1 MELDLE
7 LAKKNGGEYIHTNC
21 ILKLDSNFV
30 KDFGIETISDCNLDV
45 HYKYSNGKVIVK
57 GQGSVYLTGNC
68 FRCGERIK
76 KLHTFEFDEFFLPAN
91 SDALDEDAYTYS
103 GVCFDLTKMVED
115 NLFTSLPN
123 QFLCKDDCKG
133 LCPQCFANLNM
144 QNCNCK
150 PIINNA
156 FAKLIDLNFE
166 EGK

>member
-76 KLHTFEFDEFFLPAN
+76 KLHTFEFDEC
-91 SDALDEDAYTYS
+91 SIYDALTEIGQKIGCIFKFKS
-103 GVCFDLTKMVED
+103 
-115 NLFTSLPN
+115 
-123 QFLCKDDCKG
+123 Q
-133 LCPQCFANLNM
+133 
-144 QNCNCK
+144 
-150 PIINNA
+150 I
-156 FAKLIDLNFE
+156 
-166 EGK
+166 